1 MTHYIRLVFIG
12 LLILA
17 IGHWVGLGT
26 KPDIDKIPGCDASL
40 QSCLDQNQST
50 GTNTG
55 TGTKT
60 ATSLQVIG
68 AAKDST
74 QGQPITTP
82 ALIHIN
88 AKGITADRSVGRIT
102 GVNMYMGQFDV
113 TFKRNNGQWQ
123 GITSLPN
130 CVNSHPMVWVIELLV
145 ADKKAT
151 ELTPTNSH
159 FLFSSHQ
166 N

>member
-1 MTHYIRLVFIG
+1 MTHYIRLAFIG

-17 IGHWVGLGT
+17 IGLWVGLST

-40 QSCLDQNQST
+40 QWCLGQDHS
-50 GTNTG
+50 

-74 QGQPITTP
+74 QVQRVTTS

-88 AKGITADRSVGRIT
+88 AKGITAERLVGRIT

-113 TFKRNNGQWQ
+113 TFKYNNGQWQ
-123 GITSLPN
+123 GITSLPS
-130 CVNSHPMVWVIELLV
+130 CVNSHPTVWIIELLV
-145 ADKKAT
+145 ADRKAT